1 MVGPR
6 RARNPK
12 DWRNIKKQYKYSRLI
27 ESESETEEN
36 PNKTSK
42 QEKDDKSP
50 NKKEDK
56 NIVGKGVVWNKK
68 NTMSSSV
75 RNSMNFLN
83 SVAKKTSKKRRAI
96 LKEFGDDK
104 NLFNALSELS
114 HNLLKGNIS
123 LNTAQLKKLR
133 RHGKILKALDC
144 PKTAK
149 CKRKR
154 RQLIEQS
161 GGFLPILIPAAA
173 AALGHL
179 SGVIIK
185 KIIK

>member
-42 QEKDDKSP
+42 QEKDDKSS

-75 RNSMNFLN
+75 RNSMNF
-83 SVAKKTSKKRRAI
+83 
-96 LKEFGDDK
+96 
-104 NLFNALSELS
+104 
-114 HNLLKGNIS
+114 
-123 LNTAQLKKLR
+123 
-133 RHGKILKALDC
+133 
-144 PKTAK
+144 
-149 CKRKR
+149 
-154 RQLIEQS
+154 
-161 GGFLPILIPAAA
+161 
-173 AALGHL
+173 
-179 SGVIIK
+179 
-185 KIIK
+185 